1 MDCDGFSALMYAAYN
16 GHADCVKELLAAGA
30 DVNAVDNKG
39 ETSLMKAELNG
50 KMTVANLLRAADAV
64 SAEND

>member
-1 MDCDGFSALMYAAYN
+1 MYAAYN

-39 ETSLMKAELNG
+39 ENSLMKAELNG
-50 KMTVANLLRAADAV
+50 KMTVVNLLRAADAV